1 MRDITGRMNSRI
13 SDFDAGDIGRDDE
26 SQFASSHGGGEAGR
40 AFGSVL
46 ARTRSELQPVKAS
59 SIRSASAPGDDLCD
73 AFYDTGRDA
82 PRIAAGALYGTNSE
96 RECSSGRA
104 RGAQTRK
111 ASSSRSGVDPRRDD
125 LEPESSKTGALERR
139 QGGSGLEAGSGAD
152 RSGDVVGESVHE
164 GRHATYRNAQDSEGG
179 LTHSRLADRRG
190 DLATES
196 SRMGTF
202 AANAQLAS
210 QLRARAGKRRID
222 ELAGHRPY
230 AATSERYGRAE
241 LESRKV
247 REAIETIDRASRAH
261 DFYQFSRSVVD
272 HTQQNNPKQLKMPG
286 LAAFLQ
292 RSADLFKTEFVP
304 RWEENIRCQQSWGY
318 ATTCNAVSREA
329 GGQAGIDA
337 CKAMAAQL
345 SRLDSAL
352 MRKVDLKAFSLFAAS
367 FGRHTQSS
375 TCRNGTIR
383 IAEFFCDENEVLH
396 DLNEQSLSL
405 LANGLSKWPERTECR
420 EATVAIA
427 SEVSRRARHA
437 GLAHFTQQQ
446 LSNLVNGF
454 CKWPNET
461 KCCRATVAIADEVC
475 RRTHIS
481 DFNPQALTNLAN
493 AFCKWPDET
502 RCKQATVAIAR
513 EVARRRLCD
522 FEPQGL
528 ANLVNGFGK
537 WSDERPAR
545 RAAVA
550 IAGEICRRNISDF
563 AHQNLSLLA
572 SGCSKWPNEE
582 NCRAA
587 IGAIAGEVLRRGLA
601 HFTPQGLVNLVSG
614 FSKLPEDADCRAATA
629 AIAGAVVRGR
639 LRDLTPQGQTVL
651 VNGFSKWPEDST
663 CRAGTVVIASE
674 LLEVARRAGDLSDYP
689 EEDLA
694 KLVNGFSKWPQER
707 GCRQA
712 TVVIADQILSFP
724 DRLSNY
730 TQQELANL
738 ANGFSKWQAE
748 LACGEAISAVAKEIL
763 GRADRDSQLTGF
775 SEQSLANLANAFSKW
790 PDKTAVFQATIKIA
804 GEVLRRSDRLS
815 AFTRQES
822 ANLVNGFSKWPTDE
836 SCRQATTA
844 IAREL
849 CDRDRLS
856 GSNSQALANLAN
868 GFGKWPQDEDCSEA
882 AAAIAR
888 EVLRRRLC
896 DFTPPQ
902 QADLMNSFIKW
913 RGETSCSQVVVHLAR
928 DLGRGGE
935 RFAVFTTPQLSMITN
950 AAGRSFMRAEESGQ
964 IAEAT
969 LLKDRL
975 QQLVHYLHYAN
986 DRLEQADLLSIT
998 NIFKALGKARL
1009 FDELGLL
1016 ASTGLT
1022 RLEELLHASGFAGES
1037 NLESMGNI
1045 CIALLPLARS
1055 PQKSMH
1061 WHRRQALNLLNDL
1074 QPALEQKIG
1083 VYLATSNAERRS
1095 PDSVAA
1101 RRPALSIFQVLK
1113 ARKVLSTLYR
1123 RPYVEG
1129 KKSDLAMRRQQLE
1142 HVTKKILAD
1151 TRALIE
1157 SDLSNMSWNL
1167 IAQIETDDVVDA
1179 LDSFMTLDEG
1189 AIRTQHP
1196 SSVFDTHRVLRTM
1209 DHEPRPPQGKAGLMQ
1224 LPVVDMQGRR
1234 LPTAPETRYSM
1245 FHRLTSGA
1253 LPVVAVQL
1261 PQKPSPFML
1270 RRVFCVE
1277 DVPYRMDLFG
1287 GSKLKAPK
1295 PTLSQIAAV
1304 APGEQRPPASGGKL
1318 LAIPYAD
1325 TAPGTAFEQ
1334 LSRAWAPFKEAYYYT
1349 QRRGFAAPPVIKDL
1363 GPHDYA
1369 LEGAFK
1375 LSLLPDRPAGEEHP
1389 FKLIGPEGPIALRP
1403 HDGCGFIRASLAERM
1418 LAVRRGSQREGP
1430 DRLLA
1435 YGEERRASLPAA
1447 ALQYYS
1453 RSERVAE
1460 EVREKTRSWLERRK
1474 GEPLSSEQLYR
1485 TVTAGHIEGP
1495 GAVAVPSGDG
1505 HLHVP
1510 TLKSDT
1516 LAGTAGVLIGRSPY
1530 DKANLRPFTTERV
1543 KTATHGDPTGAFL
1556 DKCVAMQYSFNVAE
1570 KSGDQLAADD
1580 PIFFA
1585 KGILIVVPDEV
1596 WPSNYRDRGLV
1607 MSAEDVK
1614 SHSTWTERK
1623 DRVTTDTSLDCVGI
1637 LQATEIFAPGSLVAV
1652 PPDEQKNLDGDF
1664 DGDAVIILGDRPQL
1678 YEHVRQFDAEEQARG
1693 IRSLKPPK
1701 SHTPAIADGSY
1712 QFSRGNQILA
1722 ATQDTL
1728 ETYSTL
1734 QRNFLAQS
1742 DQARRWFAERAI
1754 FGIYEGVHHGLRQE
1768 IRDLLNREQTSGQD
1782 IQATLERAMRELE
1795 VADHPVAREI
1805 TELLVADLEA
1815 WAESADEQVPVEK
1828 AGATDLDPGVSQ
1840 TVCELFPDLADAYQA
1855 SAHPRDR
1862 VQALLD
1868 QYPARIDPRPDGYE
1882 PDDVVQSA
1890 INLLSLG
1897 NKVGTDAYKS
1907 DTSARLFLKKSQQL
1921 QRLLHNTPGLKA
1933 VPYVKSVAA
1942 TLKQGRFDVDTS
1954 LDDLKD
1960 NPTLAASIMEAS
1972 IKLAADKHI
1981 LPKPSG
1987 RQLPTE
1993 DSAMTMILT
2002 SAEAAERARAESER
2016 AVEEENDITT
2026 ATLRVAEILKR
2037 ADIEVSMPRLN
2048 RCLRSKGSMTDQLT
2062 GAITKSDGDTQ
2073 LISNAVRHLFV
2084 IPDKDFTRGFK
2095 KAMLAFDE
2103 RGYAEIS
2110 TTNWF
2115 RMRDPTF
2122 LGVAT
2127 VLTTPDGYRFE
2138 VEFHTPQSFE
2148 AKLANHDTYKERGR
2162 LRLQASGDALDE
2174 ATRQLA
2180 QRAREVCKDVA
2191 IPEGAGEI
2199 SHWGNELDTRSAA
2212 GAIFGLRVAERPRM
2226 AERSPIAKEVVSV
2239 LGSRPIVLVGLPAAG
2254 KSRIGP
2260 ALARRLGLAFVD
2272 TDKKIERETGLK
2284 VTDIFDAKDKGRQW
2298 FRDREASLIAQRVEE
2313 GNVVLATGGGS
2324 FEREET
2330 RRLILDKA
2338 ISIWLD
2344 TDHGEIWKRLANDT
2358 SRPLLRTD
2366 EAEETSGERSSNK
2379 MAIKKE
2385 LFEEI
2390 VKKRIPQYRQADITV
2405 VPPHKR
2411 NDNKNADACVTALH
2425 GYLCGAAENASL
2437 SNAHQGLPTAS
2448 NPLSAGASVRLNE
2461 QRLGPAAPSPAS
2473 ARWSDV
2479 HGSRE
2484 SVVDFGSVNDLPSTQ
2499 HMMPE
2504 DAHHPRVFPRK
2515 TSDAHVASLDPRA
2528 SLRASLV
2535 PGATEWLGD
2544 EHIAADYALLNEQLQ
2559 RGNPPLAAQTR
2570 FVQPAQAHLLR
2581 LIQSRSG
2588 FLETF
2593 QRIVHDRDG
2602 NDTARFLLVPVSDG
2616 DAGGGGTHWSL
2627 LFVDRHAPEGA
2638 LAYHYDPA
2646 WAHNNTVA
2654 EQLAA
2659 RLSAR
2664 LQVARI
2670 TRQQNGYDCG
2680 VFVVDATRALVGRLA
2695 QGERPGREPLHLDRL
2710 VADRPALQDR
2720 LEDRLGADAGSG

>member
-1 MRDITGRMNSRI
+1 M
-13 SDFDAGDIGRDDE
+13 
-26 SQFASSHGGGEAGR
+26 
-40 AFGSVL
+40 
-46 ARTRSELQPVKAS
+46 
-59 SIRSASAPGDDLCD
+59 PGDDRCD
-73 AFYDTGRDA
+73 TLADPSLDAHRTG
-82 PRIAAGALYGTNSE
+82 AGAPYAANGGRE
-96 RECSSGRA
+96 RSAGHK

-111 ASSSRSGVDPRRDD
+111 PSSSRSGVDPFDAD
-125 LEPESSKTGALERR
+125 LRPESSQTGALQLRR
-139 QGGSGLEAGSGAD
+139 GVSGRDAEWGTHRAGDKGGH
-152 RSGDVVGESVHE
+152 SVHDW
-164 GRHATYRNAQDSEGG
+164 RHTTYRNAQEPEGG
-179 LTHSRLADRRG
+179 LTHSRLADRRDNG
-190 DLATES
+190 ATES
-196 SRMGTF
+196 SRTGTL
-202 AANAQLAS
+202 APHAQSAS
-210 QLRARAGKRRID
+210 LLPSRAGKRRFD
-222 ELAGHRPY
+222 ELAEHRPH

-241 LESRKV
+241 LESGKV
-247 REAIETIDRASRAH
+247 RAAIETIDRACRAH
-261 DFYQFSRSVVD
+261 DFNQFSRTVVV

-292 RSADLFKTEFVP
+292 KAATLFKTEFVP
-304 RWEENIRCQQSWGY
+304 LWEDNLRYQQSWGY

-337 CKAMAAQL
+337 CKAMAARL
-345 SRLDSAL
+345 SGLDDSL
-352 MRKVDLKAFSLFAAS
+352 MRKVDLKAFSLFATS

-375 TCRNGTIR
+375 RCRNGTIR
-383 IAEFFCDENEVLH
+383 IAEFFRDDHEALQE
-396 DLNEQSLSL
+396 LNEQSLSL
-405 LANGLSKWPERTECR
+405 LANGFSKWPERAECR
-420 EATVAIA
+420 QATVAIA
-427 SEVSRRARHA
+427 SEVSRRARGA
-437 GLAHFTQQQ
+437 GLSHATQQQ
-446 LSNLVNGF
+446 LSNLANAF
-454 CKWPNET
+454 CKWPDEA
-461 KCCRATVAIADEVC
+461 KCCRASVVIADEVSG
-475 RRTHIS
+475 RAHLS

-493 AFCKWPDET
+493 AFCKWPDRT
-502 RCKQATVAIAR
+502 SCRLATIAIAR
-513 EVARRRLCD
+513 EVAGRRLGN

-528 ANLVNGFGK
+528 ANLVNGFDK
-537 WSDERPAR
+537 WPDERPTR

-550 IAGEICRRNISDF
+550 IAGEICRRDISAF
-563 AHQNLSLLA
+563 THQNLSLLA
-572 SGCSKWPNEE
+572 NGFSKWPDEE

-587 IGAIAGEVLRRGLA
+587 IVAIAGEVLRRGLG
-601 HFTPQGLVNLVSG
+601 HFTPQALVNLVSG
-614 FSKLPEDADCRAATA
+614 FSKRPEEADCRAATA
-629 AIAGAVVRGR
+629 AIAGAVLGGR
-639 LRDLTPQGQTVL
+639 LRGLTPQGQTVL
-651 VNGFSKWPEDST
+651 VNGFSKWPEDAT

-674 LLEVARRAGDLSDYP
+674 VLELARRTDGLSDYP
-689 EEDLA
+689 AQDLA
-694 KLVNGFSKWPQER
+694 VAANGFSKWPHER

-712 TVVIADQILSFP
+712 TVAIADEILRLP
-724 DRLSNY
+724 DRLSDC
-730 TQQELANL
+730 TPQELASL

-748 LACGEAISAVAKEIL
+748 PACGEGIGAVARETL
-763 GRADRDSQLTGF
+763 GRADRDRRLTGF
-775 SEQSLANLANAFSKW
+775 TEQSLSNLANAFSKW
-790 PDKTAVFQATIKIA
+790 PDQRLVLQATIAIA
-804 GEVLRRSDRLS
+804 GEVLSRSDRLS
-815 AFTRQES
+815 AFTRQQS
-822 ANLVNGFSKWPTDE
+822 ANLVNGFCKWPTDE
-836 SCRQATTA
+836 SCRRATAA

-849 CDRDRLS
+849 CDRNRLS
-856 GSNSQALANLAN
+856 SSDSQGLANLLN
-868 GFGKWPQDEDCSEA
+868 GFGKWPADEDCSEA

-888 EVLRRRLC
+888 EILSRRRLC
-896 DFTPPQ
+896 DFTPQQ

-913 RGETSCSQVVVHLAR
+913 RGETSCTQVMVHLAR

-935 RFAVFTTPQLSMITN
+935 RFAAFNTPQLSMIAN
-950 AAGRSFMRAEESGQ
+950 AVGRSFMRAEEGGE
-964 IAEAT
+964 IADAT

-986 DRLEQADLLSIT
+986 DRLEQADVLSIT
-998 NIFKALGKARL
+998 NIFKAIGRARL

-1016 ASTGLT
+1016 APTGLT
-1022 RLEELLHASGFAGES
+1022 RLEELLHASGFAREN

-1055 PQKSMH
+1055 PQKSMQ

-1074 QPALEQKIG
+1074 QPVLEQKIAA
-1083 VYLATSNAERRS
+1083 YLAANTAERRTQS
-1095 PDSVAA
+1095 SFSA

-1113 ARKVLSTLYR
+1113 ARKVLETLYR

-1129 KKSDLAMRRQQLE
+1129 NKSDLAMRRQQLE

-1157 SDLSNMSWNL
+1157 GDLSNMSWNL
-1167 IAQIETDDVVDA
+1167 IAQIEADDVVDA
-1179 LDSFMTLDEG
+1179 LDSFMSLDEG
-1189 AIRTQHP
+1189 AIQTQHP
-1196 SSVFDTHRVLRTM
+1196 SSVFDTHQVLRTM

-1261 PQKPSPFML
+1261 PKKPSPFML
-1270 RRVFCVE
+1270 RRVFCVD

-1304 APGEQRPPASGGKL
+1304 APGEQRPAASGGKL

-1389 FKLIGPEGPIALRP
+1389 FKLIGPDGPIALRP

-1418 LAVRRGSQREGP
+1418 LAVRRGGQQEGP

-1435 YGEERRASLPAA
+1435 YGEERKASLPAA
-1447 ALQYYS
+1447 ALQFYS
-1453 RSERVAE
+1453 RSEQVAQ
-1460 EVREKTRSWLERRK
+1460 EVSEKTRSWLERRK

-1485 TVTAGHIEGP
+1485 TVTAGHIEAP
-1495 GAVAVPSGDG
+1495 GAIAVPSDDG

-1510 TLKSDT
+1510 KLKSDT
-1516 LAGTAGVLIGRSPY
+1516 LAGAAGVLIGRSPY

-1543 KTATHGDPTGAFL
+1543 KTASEGDSTAAFL
-1556 DKCVAMQYSFNVAE
+1556 DKCVAFQYSFNVAE
-1570 KSGDQLAADD
+1570 KSGAQLAADD
-1580 PIFFA
+1580 PTFFA

-1596 WPSNYRDRGLV
+1596 WPANYRDRGLV

-1614 SHSTWTERK
+1614 SHSSWTERK
-1623 DRVTTDTSLDCVGI
+1623 DRVTVDTSLDCVGM
-1637 LQATEIFAPGSLVAV
+1637 LQATEVFAPGSLVAV
-1652 PPDEQKNLDGDF
+1652 PPDEQKKLDGDF
-1664 DGDAVIILGDRPQL
+1664 DGDTVIIIGDRPQL

-1693 IRSLKPPK
+1693 VRSLKPPK
-1701 SHTPAIADGSY
+1701 SHTPAIEDGRY

-1754 FGIYEGVHHGLRQE
+1754 FGIYEGVDHEFRQE
-1768 IRDLLNREQTSGQD
+1768 IRDLLNREETSGQD
-1782 IQATLERAMRELE
+1782 IQATLERAMREID
-1795 VADHPVAREI
+1795 VAEHPIAREV

-1815 WAESADEQVPVEK
+1815 WASSADAPVPVETET
-1828 AGATDLDPGVSQ
+1828 ATDLDPGLSQ
-1840 TVCELFPDLADAYQA
+1840 TACELFPDLADAYRT
-1855 SAHPRDR
+1855 SAHPRER

-1882 PDDVVQSA
+1882 PDDIVQSA

-1907 DTSARLFLKKSQQL
+1907 DTSARLFLKKGQHL
-1921 QRLLHNTPGLKA
+1921 QRLLHKTPGLKA
-1933 VPYVKSVAA
+1933 VPYIKGVAA
-1942 TLKQGRFDVDTS
+1942 TLMHGRFDVDTS

-1960 NPTLAASIMEAS
+1960 NPTLAASVMEAS

-1981 LPKPSG
+1981 LPKSSA
-1987 RQLPTE
+1987 RLLPTD
-1993 DSAMTMILT
+1993 DSAMAMTLT
-2002 SAEAAERARAESER
+2002 SAEAADRAGAESAR

-2026 ATLRVAEILKR
+2026 ATLRVAEILRR

-2062 GAITKSDGDTQ
+2062 GAIIKSDGNTQ
-2073 LISNAVRHLFV
+2073 LISNAVRHLFE
-2084 IPDKDFTRGFK
+2084 IPGKDFTNGFK

-2103 RGYAEIS
+2103 RGYAEVS
-2110 TTNWF
+2110 TRNWF

-2122 LGVAT
+2122 LGVTT

-2148 AKLANHDTYKERGR
+2148 AKIANHDTYKERGR
-2162 LRLQASGDALDE
+2162 LRLRASGDALDE
-2174 ATRQLA
+2174 ATQQLA
-2180 QRAREVCKDVA
+2180 QRAREVCKGVP
-2191 IPEGAGEI
+2191 IPEGAREI
-2199 SHWGNELDTRSAA
+2199 SHWGNELDARSAA
-2212 GAIFGLRVAERPRM
+2212 GAIFGPRA
-2226 AERSPIAKEVVSV
+2226 AERSRMPERSLIAKEVVSV
-2239 LGSRPIVLVGLPAAG
+2239 LGSRPVVLVGLPAAG

-2272 TDKKIERETGLK
+2272 TDKKIERETGMAI
-2284 VTDIFDAKDKGRQW
+2284 TQIFAAKDKGKQW
-2298 FRDREASLIAQRVEE
+2298 FRNREASLIAQLVAK
-2313 GNVVLATGGGS
+2313 GNLILATGGGS

-2338 ISIWLD
+2338 VSIWLD
-2344 TDHGEIWKRLANDT
+2344 TDRGEIWKRLANDT
-2358 SRPLLRTD
+2358 SRPLLRID
-2366 EAEETSGERSSNK
+2366 EAEETSGEGSATK
-2379 MAIKKE
+2379 AAIKKE

-2390 VKKRIPQYRQADITV
+2390 VKERIPQYRQADITV

-2425 GYLCGAAENASL
+2425 GYLCGGAGEEALLAS
-2437 SNAHQGLPTAS
+2437 SFQGLPTAS
-2448 NPLSAGASVRLNE
+2448 NPPSTEASVRLKE

-2473 ARWSDV
+2473 APRSDV
-2479 HGSRE
+2479 YGSVG
-2484 SVVDFGSVNDLPSTQ
+2484 SVVDLSSTQ
-2499 HMMPE
+2499 QKMPD
-2504 DAHHPRVFPRK
+2504 DAHDPRVLPRK
-2515 TSDAHVASLDPRA
+2515 TSDGQVASLDPTA
-2528 SLRASLV
+2528 SLHASLV

-2559 RGNPPLAAQTR
+2559 RDNPGLAAEMR

-2581 LIQSRSG
+2581 LTPSPSG
-2588 FLETF
+2588 WLETF

-2616 DAGGGGTHWSL
+2616 HADDEGTHWSL

-2638 LAYHYDPA
+2638 LAYHYDSA
-2646 WAHNNTVA
+2646 GAHNTTVA

-2659 RLSAR
+2659 RLGVR

-2680 VFVVDATRALVGRLA
+2680 VFVVDATRALVRRLA
-2695 QGERPGREPLHLDRL
+2695 QGERPGREPLHLDHL

-2720 LEDRLGADAGSG
+2720 LGADAGLG